1 MSSPEENKAVVR
13 RYIEEVDAG
22 NLDVVDELFAEGFTT
37 GTDVQRSDIEVAGT
51 ESMKDVWR
59 EFYDA
64 FPDMALQSHELVAD
78 GDAVMTIQVWEGTH
92 EGPFRGVEATG
103 NEVTHEMWSRFVLE
117 DGEIVHVDAQGD
129 NFGLFTQLGMALSI
143 EGYRTL
149 IDTAPDPIV
158 ITDVETARVVE
169 TNAAAEALLERP
181 REDIIGN
188 PQRELHPPDE
198 RYDDLFGT
206 AIDLA
211 TGHSVELST
220 LPDGSDVE
228 LYRADGSRVPV
239 EITAR
244 VVTLADV
251 TTLVSI
257 YRDISRRR
265 RRKQRLEVLNRVLR
279 HNLRNDLGVVE
290 GLAESL
296 IEDMD
301 GESAARAE
309 RIRAKVDDLVALAT
323 KAREVERVVAVET
336 TTASAVDVRE
346 LADDVRT
353 EVTAAHPDAE
363 VSLSVPPDMTVVTSR
378 GALSLALENLL
389 ENAVEHSEEET
400 VEANVRAETADDGV
414 RIVVADDGPG
424 LPDHELAVLDEGVET
439 PLEHGSGIGLWL
451 VHWVADA
458 IRAELSF
465 EVDDD
470 GTRAVLTVP
479 DVEET
484 GLRARSGSD

>member
-1 MSSPEENKAVVR
+1 MSDPEENEALVR

-22 NLDVVDELFAEGFTT
+22 NLDVVDEVFAEGFTT
-37 GTDVQRSDIEVAGT
+37 GTDVQRSDIDVAGT

-64 FPDMALQSHELVAD
+64 FPDMALQSHELVGD
-78 GDAVMTIQVWEGTH
+78 GDVVMTVQVWEGTH

-103 NEVTHEMWSRFVLE
+103 NEVTHEMWSRFVVE
-117 DGEIVHVDAQGD
+117 DGEIVHADAQGD

-169 TNAAAEALLERP
+169 TNAAAEAMLERP
-181 REDIIGN
+181 REDIIGS
-188 PQRELHPPDE
+188 PQRELHPPDQ
-198 RYDDLFGT
+198 RYDDLFET
-206 AIDLA
+206 ASDLA
-211 TGHSVELST
+211 SGHPVELSA

-228 LYRADGSRVPV
+228 LCRADGSRVPV

-257 YRDISRRR
+257 YRDIAGRR

-290 GLAESL
+290 GLAASL
-296 IEDMD
+296 IEDLD
-301 GESAARAE
+301 GDAAERAE
-309 RIRAKVDDLVALAT
+309 RIQAKVDDLDDLAT
-323 KAREVERVVAVET
+323 KAREVERIVAVET
-336 TTASAVDVRE
+336 TAA
-346 LADDVRT
+346 T
-353 EVTAAHPDAE
+353 EVSVGELVDAVRADVAASHPDAG
-363 VSLSVPPDMTVVTSR
+363 VTIDVPPDLTVVTTPS
-378 GALSLALENLL
+378 ALALALENLL
-389 ENAVEHSEEET
+389 ENAVQHTDTGQAT
-400 VEANVRAETADDGV
+400 VQAEAADDGV
-414 RIVVADDGPG
+414 RIVVADEGPG
-424 LPDHELAVLDEGVET
+424 LPEHELAVLDEGSET

-451 VHWVADA
+451 VQWVADA
-458 IRAELSF
+458 IRAEVSF
-465 EVDDD
+465 EVEHD

-484 GLRARSGSD
+484 GLRARSPID